1 MCGEK
6 SIQTLVQAA
15 KSVND
20 MFMSPLLAPK
30 EVTDYNDENFCKSF
44 EYDEADAAIKSNLD
58 LVISELSLTFVLCW
72 LWPNQAFITIYFT
85 I

>member
-1 MCGEK
+1 MKK

-30 EVTDYNDENFCKSF
+30 EVTIDYNDESFCKSF
-44 EYDEADAAIKSNLD
+44 EHGEADAAIKSNLD
-58 LVISELSLTFVLCW
+58 LVIIELSLTFVLC
-72 LWPNQAFITIYFT
+72 
-85 I
+85 